1 MYGEILA
8 CFSLLL
14 RCEIGMSQVI
24 FIWETDESLCF
35 NVFFSIDI
43 KLFLKNILVPC
54 SRVQSLKTIGPSF
67 KTVVMLDS

>member
-43 KLFLKNILVPC
+43 KKAI
-54 SRVQSLKTIGPSF
+54 S
-67 KTVVMLDS
+67 